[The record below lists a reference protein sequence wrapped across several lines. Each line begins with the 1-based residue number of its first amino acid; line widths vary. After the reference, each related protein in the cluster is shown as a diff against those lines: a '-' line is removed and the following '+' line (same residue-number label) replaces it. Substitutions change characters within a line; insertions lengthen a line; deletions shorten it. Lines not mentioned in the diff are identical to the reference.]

1 MKKELHKAFNEDVHR
16 YRNTLLSCARKC
28 DWDTF
33 KLIAGKLFD
42 YLETVEVAE
51 LRRRFFRSFGFV
63 LAALF
68 CMAVLVVTLDPT
80 TSPEI
85 LRLKRFIF
93 FAAIGASGFEF
104 FFFMNFH
111 QHMKCKAEFYKLR
124 KERFIKGVERDFRD
138 MFLAPA

>member
-1 MKKELHKAFNEDVHR
+1 MDKELHKAFNKNVHR
-16 YRNTLLSCARKC
+16 YRKTLLFCARKC
-28 DWDTF
+28 DWETF
-33 KLIAGKLFD
+33 NLIAGKLFD

-68 CMAVLVVTLDPT
+68 CMALLILALDPT
-80 TSPEI
+80 ASPEV
-85 LRLKRFIF
+85 LRLKRFVF
-93 FAAIGASGFEF
+93 FAALGASGFEF

-124 KERFIKGVERDFRD
+124 KERFIRGVEKDFRD
-138 MFLAPA
+138 MCLALA